1 MMPVPKIRLN
11 RYSLMTLDW
20 PKDSEPL
27 ENWLRGQCEI
37 APSLMQEI
45 TIVLR
50 PSVEHRTEDIRHA
63 VDVLGR
69 LGIELIGLTGDPCH
83 RTAAATLGLSW
94 LSSSTGGVE
103 SELGPCKIPEDSLRE
118 RALVVEGPV
127 RSGVQIYAKDQD
139 LVVIGQVS
147 EGAEIM
153 ADGHVHVYG
162 RLRGR
167 VAAGVGGQIGA
178 EIFCVTFEPELV
190 SIGGSYCGSDQ
201 VPDNLWS
208 ARVRVRLE
216 ANAQTLTFTS
226 MG

>member
-1 MMPVPKIRLN
+1 MMPAPKIRLN
-11 RYSLMTLDW
+11 RYSLMTLEW

-27 ENWLRGQCEI
+27 ENWLRGQCQI
-37 APSLMQEI
+37 APSLMQEL

-50 PSVEHRTEDIRHA
+50 PSVAYRTEDIRHA
-63 VDVLGR
+63 ADTLGR
-69 LGIELIGLTGDPCH
+69 LGIGLIGLTGDPCH
-83 RTAAATLGLSW
+83 RVAAAKLGLSW
-94 LSSSTGGVE
+94 LSSTTGSVE
-103 SELGPCKIPEDSLRE
+103 SELGPCQIPEDSLRE
-118 RALVVEGPV
+118 TALVVEGPV
-127 RSGVQIYAKDQD
+127 RSGVQIYAKDRD

-167 VAAGVGGQIGA
+167 VAAGVGGQTGT

-190 SIGGSYCGSDQ
+190 SIGGTYCGSDQ
-201 VPDNLWS
+201 IPDNLRS
-208 ARVRVRLE
+208 ASVRVRLE
-216 ANAQTLTFTS
+216 ANAQILTFTS